1 MNKFIEVHEEGNPR
15 LVNLEWVEEI
25 RPMGDKQ
32 ACIYF
37 AFSIPNGVDQDFL
50 EVDESY
56 DTLVN
61 RIVPICE
68 KTVGLEGC
76 YYD

>member
-1 MNKFIEVHEEGNPR
+1 MPKFIEVHHMGEPR
-15 LVNLEWVEEI
+15 LINLRWVEEI
-25 RPMGDKQ
+25 RPVDDQ

-37 AFSIPNGVDQDFL
+37 AFSIPNGIDQDYI